1 VLQKLILL
9 RRILMAHEIAQS
21 SQETLPITIQAENL
35 PAVESLGDLEPVAH
49 FNGAMLTSVKRDGIA
64 SSHKA

>member
-1 VLQKLILL
+1 
-9 RRILMAHEIAQS
+9 MAHEIAQS